1 MADDSK
7 YDSEVEPLG
16 GTRSESRNKLRA
28 VDVDSSHRLM
38 VNVGGLGS
46 PAQAGEAASAAA
58 SVVGEKIVARGRTTG
73 TGKLQL
79 QASSVPCRR
88 ILFQPVRNADAS
100 PNNTSVVSIDDTN
113 VTAANGAK
121 LAPTDPGIVLP
132 FTDVNLAYIYTST
145 AGDGVDWV
153 AIGEA

>member
-1 MADDSK
+1 MSKELPLTAASVTTDDHGS
-7 YDSEVEPLG
+7 LG
-16 GTRSESRNKLRA
+16 AL
-28 VDVDSSHRLM
+28 
-38 VNVGGLGS
+38 
-46 PAQAGEAASAAA
+46 AQTGEAAAAA
-58 SVVGEKIVARGRTTG
+58 AAITGEKIVARGRKTG

-79 QASSVPCRR
+79 QAGSVACRR
-88 ILFQPVRNADAS
+88 ILFQPVRNADGS
-100 PNNTSVVSIDDTN
+100 PANTSLVSIDDTN

-121 LAPTDPGIVLP
+121 LAPTDPGVVLP

>member
-1 MADDSK
+1 MID
-7 YDSEVEPLG
+7 
-16 GTRSESRNKLRA
+16 NKLTVQEA
-28 VDVDSSHRLM
+28 L
-38 VNVGGLGS
+38 
-46 PAQAGEAASAAA
+46 AQLQTTL
-58 SVVGEKIVARGRTTG
+58 VGEKIVARGRTTG